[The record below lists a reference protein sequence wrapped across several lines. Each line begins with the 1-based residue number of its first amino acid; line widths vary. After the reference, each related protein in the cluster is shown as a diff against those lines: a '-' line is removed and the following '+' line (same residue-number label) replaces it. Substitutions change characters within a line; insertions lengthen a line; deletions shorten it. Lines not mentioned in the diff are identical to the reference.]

1 MCWQRLFGT
10 VDYNSAANMMRILG
24 KFPGLGDQLLSEY
37 YQSCQCVSIVPI
49 YDTHR
54 DHIQN

>member
-1 MCWQRLFGT
+1 
-10 VDYNSAANMMRILG
+10 MMRILG

-49 YDTHR
+49 YDTHS